1 MDEHFGRDGV
11 PSPSARPA
19 GAPQDPQTGG
29 ARPPAEPL
37 DPLAA
42 LCAAHGPVD
51 ATGRFPP
58 GTLFGDWR
66 VTAFI
71 GRGGSGE
78 VYCAEHVT
86 LGTPAAVKVLVR
98 GDERAKTR
106 FLREAKL
113 LAGLKSEAFP
123 RFFAHGEANGHPYLA
138 MELLEPGDLPKGERA
153 IARFLLKVC
162 GAVDEL
168 HAQGLVH
175 RDIKPSNILWRT
187 GVSRSRATAVPV
199 LADLGLV
206 KDVTTSDAR
215 RPTSDV
221 TIGGVGT
228 PGYGAPEQMERGE
241 ATPSADIHA
250 LGVLADRCFGGHP
263 PRAWARIIE
272 RATSSIPDRRY
283 PSVAAFARAIRGR
296 HWFLK
301 TSMAIACFSI
311 LAAAG
316 IALRSEVTSR
326 DVPQNSTK
334 PSIAEPVLFAAAML
348 DGVEMKDAQWFL
360 DDDKIEMPHRFVGA
374 GRRGAIRSYRWL
386 RAVAR
391 RNGKIYSA
399 KMEGI
404 VPIWSGEKE
413 FSLKLREDP
422 ADGTQI
428 RILSPQGVKFDFVWC
443 SPVEGKAGS
452 AGYGYWM
459 SAHGLTGRQ
468 LGAIVQDGLLY
479 TPFTATRRYEFSSDD
494 LVRLEHHDSTTIP
507 VFSFS
512 GVDVKMGPASAMQ
525 LEDAARRTG
534 RAAEGM
540 FLAATSSFANET
552 NTVLHCEVMGL
563 LRSGNPGDVARGEKL
578 LLGFIDSDDMEFAFT
593 SREMCI
599 ERGVLSLESCG
610 ANPPQRFRRAAMRN
624 GNARVLE
631 RLATTD
637 PDSDIRTEAYERL
650 KNPSQMV
657 SARYVARIS
666 ADFSG
671 DPRRP
676 VNIIQAMTD
685 PDALEYVAKNASMDY
700 IQDLAKERLSFLKK

>member
-11 PSPSARPA
+11 PSPSARFA

-241 ATPSADIHA
+241 ATLTADIHA

-283 PSVAAFARAIRGR
+283 PSVAAFARAIRRR
-296 HWFLK
+296 HLILK
-301 TSMAIACFSI
+301 TSMAVAFLGI

-316 IALRSEVTSR
+316 IALRSEVASR

-428 RILSPQGVKFDFVWC
+428 TIWSPQGVKFDFVWC
-443 SPVEGKAGS
+443 SSGEGKAGS

-494 LVRLEHHDSTTIP
+494 LVRLEHPDSATIP
-507 VFSFS
+507 VFSFR
-512 GVDVKMGPASAMQ
+512 GVDVKIGPPSAIQ
-525 LEDAARRTG
+525 LEDAVWRMG
-534 RAAEGM
+534 KAAEGM
-540 FLAATSSFANET
+540 FHVGSPSSRLSERTSAF
-552 NTVLHCEVMGL
+552 V
-563 LRSGNPGDVARGEKL
+563 NPA
-578 LLGFIDSDDMEFAFT
+578 S
-593 SREMCI
+593 
-599 ERGVLSLESCG
+599 
-610 ANPPQRFRRAAMRN
+610 RN
-624 GNARVLE
+624 GE
-631 RLATTD
+631 AT
-637 PDSDIRTEAYERL
+637 
-650 KNPSQMV
+650 PSSA
-657 SARYVARIS
+657 SAR
-666 ADFSG
+666 
-671 DPRRP
+671 RP
-676 VNIIQAMTD
+676 G
-685 PDALEYVAKNASMDY
+685 
-700 IQDLAKERLSFLKK
+700 R

>member
-1 MDEHFGRDGV
+1 
-11 PSPSARPA
+11 
-19 GAPQDPQTGG
+19 
-29 ARPPAEPL
+29 
-37 DPLAA
+37 
-42 LCAAHGPVD
+42 
-51 ATGRFPP
+51 
-58 GTLFGDWR
+58 
-66 VTAFI
+66 
-71 GRGGSGE
+71 
-78 VYCAEHVT
+78 
-86 LGTPAAVKVLVR
+86 
-98 GDERAKTR
+98 
-106 FLREAKL
+106 
-113 LAGLKSEAFP
+113 
-123 RFFAHGEANGHPYLA
+123 

-187 GVSRSRATAVPV
+187 GGPRSRATAVPV

-241 ATPSADIHA
+241 ATLTADIHA

-283 PSVAAFARAIRGR
+283 PSVAAFARAIRRR
-296 HWFLK
+296 HLILK
-301 TSMAIACFSI
+301 TSMAVAFLGI

-316 IALRSEVTSR
+316 IALRSEVASR
-326 DVPQNSTK
+326 DLPQRPTQSGGGETFNESGRAVAPRPPRTARGAVPTEQA
-334 PSIAEPVLFAAAML
+334 PPVLFAAAML
-348 DGVEMKDAQWFL
+348 DGVEMKDAKWFL

-374 GRRGAIRSYRWL
+374 GSRGAIRSYRWL

-428 RILSPQGVKFDFVWC
+428 RIWSPQGVKFDFVWC

-494 LVRLEHHDSTTIP
+494 LVRLEHPDSTTIP

-525 LEDAARRTG
+525 LEDVARRTG
-534 RAAEGM
+534 KAAEGM
-540 FLAATSSFANET
+540 LLAATSSFANET

-599 ERGVLSLESCG
+599 ERGMLSLESCG
-610 ANPPQRFRRAAMRN
+610 ANPASRFRRAAVRN
-624 GNARVLE
+624 GNSRILE

-637 PDSDIRTEAYERL
+637 PNSDIRTEAYERL

-657 SARYVARIS
+657 SARYVARITVH
-666 ADFSG
+666 FSG
-671 DPRRP
+671 DLRRP
-676 VNIIQAMTD
+676 VNIIQTMTD
-685 PDALEYVAKNASMDY
+685 LAALEYVAKNASLDY

>member
-1 MDEHFGRDGV
+1 
-11 PSPSARPA
+11 
-19 GAPQDPQTGG
+19 
-29 ARPPAEPL
+29 
-37 DPLAA
+37 
-42 LCAAHGPVD
+42 
-51 ATGRFPP
+51 
-58 GTLFGDWR
+58 
-66 VTAFI
+66 
-71 GRGGSGE
+71 
-78 VYCAEHVT
+78 
-86 LGTPAAVKVLVR
+86 
-98 GDERAKTR
+98 
-106 FLREAKL
+106 
-113 LAGLKSEAFP
+113 
-123 RFFAHGEANGHPYLA
+123 
-138 MELLEPGDLPKGERA
+138 
-153 IARFLLKVC
+153 
-162 GAVDEL
+162 
-168 HAQGLVH
+168 
-175 RDIKPSNILWRT
+175 
-187 GVSRSRATAVPV
+187 
-199 LADLGLV
+199 
-206 KDVTTSDAR
+206 
-215 RPTSDV
+215 
-221 TIGGVGT
+221 
-228 PGYGAPEQMERGE
+228 
-241 ATPSADIHA
+241 
-250 LGVLADRCFGGHP
+250 
-263 PRAWARIIE
+263 
-272 RATSSIPDRRY
+272 
-283 PSVAAFARAIRGR
+283 
-296 HWFLK
+296 
-301 TSMAIACFSI
+301 MAIACLGI

-316 IALRSEVTSR
+316 IALRSEVASR

-374 GRRGAIRSYRWL
+374 GSRGAIRSYRWL

-428 RILSPQGVKFDFVWC
+428 TIWSPQGVKFDFVWC
-443 SPVEGKAGS
+443 SPGEGKAGS

-468 LGAIVQDGLLY
+468 LGAIVQNGLLY
-479 TPFTATRRYEFSSDD
+479 TPFTARRRYEFSSDD
-494 LVRLEHHDSTTIP
+494 LVRLEHPDSTTIP

-534 RAAEGM
+534 GAAEGM

-657 SARYVARIS
+657 SARYVARIT

-671 DPRRP
+671 DPRKP
-676 VNIIQAMTD
+676 VSIIQAMTD
-685 PDALEYVAKNASMDY
+685 PAALEYVAKNASMDY